1 MTTANNKNIPIT
13 VAHGDGI
20 GPEIME
26 SALEILKAAGARLEI
41 ETIVLGEQAYLAG
54 IKTGIAP
61 EGWDSIKRTGIIY
74 KAPITTPRGGGF
86 KSLNVTIRKT
96 VGLFANVRPCIS
108 YAPFVDTKHPVM
120 DLVIVRENEED
131 LYAGIE
137 HRQTDETYQ
146 GLKLVTRAGTERII
160 RYAFDYA
167 RANSRKKVTA
177 LVKDN
182 IMKFTDGLFKTI
194 FYDVAKEYPEITADD
209 YIVDIGMARVANRPE
224 SFDVIVTQNL
234 YGDIVSDIAAEITG
248 SIGLGS
254 SSNIGETTAMFEA
267 IHGSAPDIAGK
278 GIANPSGLILAG
290 VMMLNHIGQG
300 DVATKVHNAWLRT
313 IEDGI
318 HTGEIYSAEHSKEK
332 VGTRGFTDAV
342 IARLGQQPI
351 RFKAVDYSAATE
363 PQKAPMVKVLP
374 PLDKKLVGTDVLIGI
389 RPDSFGNNA
398 NTLGDKVKA
407 FSTDALTLKAVSSK
421 GVKIY
426 PDVPVVGTLS
436 DAFSCRFMGANDSCT
451 HAQIVDLLK
460 RMTEGGFDVIKTEN
474 LYTFDGVAGFT
485 LGAGE

>member
-1 MTTANNKNIPIT
+1 MAPVEKAPVPIT

-20 GPEIME
+20 GPEIMPA
-26 SALEILKAAGARLEI
+26 ALEVLQAAGARLEI
-41 ETIVLGEQAYLAG
+41 DTIVVGEKMFETG
-54 IKTGIAP
+54 EKTGINQAD
-61 EGWDSIKRTGIIY
+61 WDSIKRTGIIF

-108 YAPFVDTKHPVM
+108 YAPFVATKHPVM
-120 DLVIVRENEED
+120 DCVIVRENEED

-137 HRQTDETYQ
+137 HRQTDEFYQ

-167 RANSRKKVTA
+167 RANGRKKVTA

-194 FYDVAKEYPEITADD
+194 FYEVAKEYPDLTADD

-248 SIGLGS
+248 SIGLGA

-300 DVATKVHNAWLRT
+300 DVATKVHNAWLKT

-318 HTGEIYSAEHSKEK
+318 HTGEIWSAEHSTEK
-332 VGTRGFTDAV
+332 AGTRRFTDAV
-342 IARLGQQPI
+342 IERLGQKPL
-351 RFKAVDYSAATE
+351 RFKPVDYSNATE
-363 PQKAPMVKVLP
+363 AQKAPVVRTLP
-374 PLDKKLVGTDVLIGI
+374 PCDKQLVGSDIFIGE
-389 RPDSFGNNA
+389 RGVTNA
-398 NTLGDKVKA
+398 DALGDRIAA
-407 FSTDALTLKAVSSK
+407 FSNDMLKLKAVSSK

-426 PDVPVVGTLS
+426 PNAPVVGTLS
-436 DAFSCRFMGANDSCT
+436 DAFSCRFMGKGDGASVT
-451 HAQIVDLLK
+451 HAEIIDLLR
-460 RMTEGGFDVIKTEN
+460 RMTEAGFDVIKIEN
-474 LYTFDGVAGFT
+474 LYTFDGKPGFT